1 MFSFYILIYKTFTI
15 NFKLRKDYISLN
27 LTLPCFNNKFPLGKV
42 FFTEQGFQVSAVA
55 DGRAMDVWL
64 ADNTPDLV
72 ILDIGLEDEIDGGF
86 ELCRSLRSQSAAL
99 PIIFLS
105 ARDSDFD
112 MVSGLRLGADDYLT
126 KDISLPHLTARVAA
140 LFRRVTAME
149 HSTDTRTLQVGDL
162 KLDMDRLTAEWK
174 AQPVELTLTE
184 LWMLHALALHPG
196 HVKSRNQLMEAADIY
211 VDTATITSH
220 IKRMRQKFTQLDP
233 QFNAIDAV
241 YGIGYRWKNE

>member
-1 MFSFYILIYKTFTI
+1 MKKTIAIVEDEDAIRNNYAELFQRQGYEVVSFSNRSNAEQAFAG
-15 NFKLRKDYISLN
+15 KL
-27 LTLPCFNNKFPLGKV
+27 
-42 FFTEQGFQVSAVA
+42 
-55 DGRAMDVWL
+55 
-64 ADNTPDLV
+64 PDLV

-86 ELCRSLRSQSAAL
+86 ELCRSLRSQSVTL

-140 LFRRVTAME
+140 LFRRVAAME
-149 HSTDTRTLQVGDL
+149 HSSNTRTLQVGDL

-174 AQPVELTLTE
+174 GQKVELTLTE

-196 HVKSRNQLMEAADIY
+196 HVKSRDQLMEAADIY

-220 IKRMRQKFTQLDP
+220 IKRMRRKFNQLDP
-233 QFNAIDAV
+233 QFNAVDAV
-241 YGIGYRWKNE
+241 YGIGYRWKDESER